1 MQANATL
8 KKSNHGAM
16 VIAAYA
22 VVYIVWGSTFFFIE
36 KALHSFP
43 PFVLGSLRFITASVI
58 LMSYCKIKGYKLF
71 QKKAVR
77 DALVVGF
84 LLLFIDMAA
93 VIWAEQHI
101 SSGIVAIMSAA
112 AAIWFV
118 LLDRSKWKENFTS
131 VPTIVG
137 LFLGFL
143 GVVMLFGEQL
153 MISDGSSQKTVRVL
167 AMIAMVVGSISW
179 TVGSLYSKYSAK
191 KESKPAEQPADQ
203 KEDLH
208 VMVKTAWQM
217 VIAGVMFTI
226 VGLSNGEYAN
236 FDYTTVT
243 TANWWALA
251 YLIVFGSI
259 LAFSSY
265 IWLLQVRPATE
276 VSTYAYVN
284 PIVAVILTYFF
295 SDHVVTSL
303 QISGLV
309 VVLISVLL
317 MNWNLYKDNTTVV
330 AIRNKGFRRKSVI
343 APKESLRIQ
352 DVESDKRT
360 SEAIL

>member
-1 MQANATL
+1 MQNNVTL
-8 KKSNHGAM
+8 KKSNHSAM

-43 PFVLGSLRFITASVI
+43 PFVLGSLRFVSASLI
-58 LMSYCKIKGYKLF
+58 LMTYCQMKGYKLF
-71 QKKAVR
+71 SKKAVF
-77 DALVVGF
+77 DALLVGF
-84 LLLFIDMAA
+84 LLLFIDMGA
-93 VIWAEQHI
+93 VIWAEQYI

-118 LLDRSKWKENFTS
+118 LLDKSKWKENFTS
-131 VPTIVG
+131 VPTVAG

-153 MISDGSSQKTVRVL
+153 TMADDPSKRTLRIL
-167 AMIAMVVGSISW
+167 AMVAMIVGSIAW
-179 TVGSLYSKYSAK
+179 TAGSLYSKYSSK
-191 KESKPAEQPADQ
+191 KEENENVP

-217 VIAGVMFTI
+217 VIAGVMFSL
-226 VGLSNGEYAN
+226 VALFNGEYAN
-236 FDYTTVT
+236 FDYTTVAT
-243 TANWWALA
+243 KDWWALL
-251 YLIVFGSI
+251 YLIGFGSI

-284 PIVAVILTYFF
+284 PIVAVILAYFF
-295 SDHVVTSL
+295 TAHVVTSL

-309 VVLISVLL
+309 IVLVSVLL
-317 MNWNLYKDNTTVV
+317 MNWNLYKNNKTVMAV
-330 AIRNKGFRRKSVI
+330 RNKGFRRKSVI
-343 APKESLRIQ
+343 TPKESISIKE
-352 DVESDKRT
+352 VESEKRNPK
-360 SEAIL
+360 ALI

>member
-1 MQANATL
+1 MQNNATL
-8 KKSNHGAM
+8 KKSNHSAM

-43 PFVLGSLRFITASVI
+43 PFVLGSLRFISASVI
-58 LMSYCKIKGYKLF
+58 LLTYCKMKGYKLF
-71 QKKAVR
+71 SKKAVF
-77 DALVVGF
+77 DALLVGF
-84 LLLFIDMAA
+84 LLLFIDMGA
-93 VIWAEQHI
+93 VIWAEQYI

-131 VPTIVG
+131 VPTVAG

-153 MISDGSSQKTVRVL
+153 VMADDPSKRTLRIL
-167 AMIAMVVGSISW
+167 AMVAMIVGSIAW
-179 TVGSLYSKYSAK
+179 TAGSLYSKYSAK
-191 KESKPAEQPADQ
+191 KEKNDDTSKE
-203 KEDLH
+203 EDLH
-208 VMVKTAWQM
+208 VMVKTSWQM
-217 VIAGVMFTI
+217 VIAGVMFTL
-226 VGLSNGEYAN
+226 VALTNGEYAN
-236 FDYTTVT
+236 FDYTTVAT
-243 TANWWALA
+243 KDWWALV
-251 YLIVFGSI
+251 YLIGFGSI

-295 SDHVVTSL
+295 TAHVVTSL

-309 VVLISVLL
+309 IVLVSVLL
-317 MNWNLYKDNTTVV
+317 MNWNLYKNNKTVMAV
-330 AIRNKGFRRKSVI
+330 RNKGFRKKSII
-343 APKESLRIQ
+343 APKESINIK
-352 DVESDKRT
+352 DIETDKR
-360 SEAIL
+360 SSKAVI